1 MLIEVIFLLFLVTCC
16 LSGYRRGLIMSL
28 GVLLILVLSLLGATV
43 AQETLAPKA
52 VAAIEPKVQ
61 QVVREQL
68 RQEVENQTQDT
79 MEQAGDVSFSVGGQQ
94 MTLEDVSGLL
104 GSFGMNVEA
113 QVAEGTNQ
121 ALEPV
126 LDAAAGAVAH
136 ALVEPVADL
145 VIYVAAFLILY
156 LLLHSVTLA
165 LNVVERLPVIHTLN
179 RVGGAVFG
187 LLGGILVLIVFMV
200 VCRRTGWLPEELGK
214 GPLGLLFQGLANKFA

>member
-1 MLIEVIFLLFLVTCC
+1 
-16 LSGYRRGLIMSL
+16 MSL
-28 GVLLILVLSLLGATV
+28 GVLLILVLSSLGATV
-43 AQETLAPKA
+43 SQETLAPRA

-68 RQEVENQTQDT
+68 RQEVENQTQDAV
-79 MEQAGDVSFSVGGQQ
+79 EQAGDVSFSVGGQQ
-94 MTLEDVSGLL
+94 MTLEDIAGLL

-179 RVGGAVFG
+179 RVGGAVSG

>member
-79 MEQAGDVSFSVGGQQ
+79 AEQAGDVSFSVGGQQ
-94 MTLEDVSGLL
+94 MTLEDISGLL
-104 GSFGMNVEA
+104 SSFGMNVEA